1 MAVETLEIQITAD
14 NKQAIDALRETEGGL
29 TNVSSAYRKQV
40 AEIEGIN
47 KANTQNVAT
56 NKLLNVSLLE
66 MKERLVDLKATLA
79 ATHNPEVFLETKAA
93 IISTTAEIKQMEAA
107 SSKLGLSFGETISGA
122 RKLQFIL
129 RSFAGIGLFAI
140 FNAAYVAI
148 EQAATAMGLFDY
160 QSKEAKKDQDEFNKS
175 LEEARSKALATGFQ
189 LQAFIDIAKDGS
201 KPMSERNEALKEAN
215 KLMGDHGKVITL
227 ANVATKDITD
237 QTNNFTEA
245 LIQQAVALKY
255 ADRIADLYIK
265 QTEAAKKYTESLK
278 EQTNAQTNLV
288 NAQKNANPDKDL
300 NTGNSA
306 VNYQL
311 SQVEKAKNDRKD
323 AVKDYRNYNDQ
334 VRDLAGNL
342 KTATDK
348 ASELFG
354 AMGNKTKTKIYPEA
368 KDREKIKLGPESEVE
383 KISVKLDIDIDK
395 KDQLAAI
402 FRDTGIDEAKQKLNA
417 YREAIGNLIKI
428 IETPIKGTVA
438 EKAFQQ
444 LEKYKAENLIPI
456 LINQVEQ
463 LQALEE
469 KKIDKSRDNSPL
481 LKEAGDRDVVKLN
494 QQKEAQTKLADAT
507 KDAQAGANLA
517 AQAFTTMFNA
527 MENGENVGEALS
539 KMFQNLIKQLAAMV
553 IQALA
558 FKAIMT
564 ALGFGEVGA
573 AKGAAGILGGL
584 FGARAG
590 GGSVQGGGAYLV
602 GENGPEIFHPST
614 SGGITPNNML
624 NAASRSMGASSQ
636 QGTGGGAFTL
646 RGQDLVLA
654 LQRSNYS
661 LDVRR

>member
-56 NKLLNVSLLE
+56 NKLVNVSLLE

-140 FNAAYVAI
+140 FNAAYIAI

-175 LEEARSKALATGFQ
+175 LEEARSKALATGIQ
-189 LQAFIDIAKDGS
+189 LQQYVDIAKDGN
-201 KPMSERNEALKEAN
+201 KPLSERNEALVEAN
-215 KLMGDHGKVITL
+215 KLMGEHGEKLTL
-227 ANVATKDITD
+227 ANVASAAITEQTKK
-237 QTNNFTEA
+237 FTEA
-245 LIQQAVALKY
+245 ILQQAVALKV
-255 ADRIADLYIK
+255 ADRIADLYIR
-265 QTEAAKKYTESLK
+265 QADAIKKYTEAQK
-278 EQTNAQTNLV
+278 EATTAAVLAKIAQSSPNNGLV
-288 NAQKNANPDKDL
+288 NAGAAETILAGGKASAQKDA
-300 NTGNSA
+300 
-306 VNYQL
+306 
-311 SQVEKAKNDRKD
+311 AKN
-323 AVKDYRNYNDQ
+323 YRDINDQ
-334 VRDLAGNL
+334 IKEMTTLFS
-342 KTATDK
+342 TASNEATK
-348 ASELFG
+348 LFG
-354 AMGNKTKTKIYPEA
+354 EIGNKSKAPKVYAEA

-456 LINQVEQ
+456 LINQVQQ

-469 KKIDKSRDNSPL
+469 KKIDKSADNSPL

-507 KDAQAGANLA
+507 KEAQAGANLA

>member
-140 FNAAYVAI
+140 FNAAYIAI

-175 LEEARSKALATGFQ
+175 LEEARSKALATGIQ
-189 LQAFIDIAKDGS
+189 LQQYVDIAKDGN
-201 KPMSERNEALKEAN
+201 KPLSERNEALVEAN
-215 KLMGDHGKVITL
+215 KLMGEHGEKLTL
-227 ANVATKDITD
+227 ANVASAAITEQTKK
-237 QTNNFTEA
+237 FTEA
-245 LIQQAVALKY
+245 ILQQAVALKV
-255 ADRIADLYIK
+255 ADRIADLYIR
-265 QTEAAKKYTESLK
+265 QADAIKKYTEAQK
-278 EQTNAQTNLV
+278 EATTAAVLAKIAQSSPNNGLV
-288 NAQKNANPDKDL
+288 NAGAAETILAGGKASAQKDA
-300 NTGNSA
+300 
-306 VNYQL
+306 
-311 SQVEKAKNDRKD
+311 AKN
-323 AVKDYRNYNDQ
+323 YRDINDQ
-334 VRDLAGNL
+334 IKEMTTLFS
-342 KTATDK
+342 TASNEATK
-348 ASELFG
+348 LFG
-354 AMGNKTKTKIYPEA
+354 EIGNKSKAPKVYAEA

-456 LINQVEQ
+456 LINQVQQ

-469 KKIDKSRDNSPL
+469 KKIDKSADNSPL

-507 KDAQAGANLA
+507 KEAQAGANLA